1 MLEPDSRPA
10 DDNESRFFRWCWA
23 SLSAEQRNAMI
34 VVAQTGAPNGRGV
47 GHRVMTSLDQAGMTQ
62 LTTNLDDWFWTFTD
76 LGKSVMW
83 EGALLLKM
91 ELNGR
96 NA

>member
-1 MLEPDSRPA
+1 MLDPNSRPA
-10 DDNESRFFRWCWA
+10 DDNESRFFRWCWP

-34 VVAQTGAPNGRGV
+34 VVARTGAPNGRGV

-76 LGKSVMW
+76 LGESVMW
-83 EGALLLKM
+83 EGAI
-91 ELNGR
+91 EAGR
-96 NA
+96 VDG